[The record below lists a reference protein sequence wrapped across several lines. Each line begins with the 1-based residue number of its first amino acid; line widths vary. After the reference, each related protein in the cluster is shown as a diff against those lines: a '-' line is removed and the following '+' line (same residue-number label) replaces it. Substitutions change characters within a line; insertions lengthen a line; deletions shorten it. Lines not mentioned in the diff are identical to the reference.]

1 VAFVPT
7 EATVAVLNNDGSPR
21 QQKGTN
27 PSNGATGLVNASQ
40 NIPAYQL
47 VFPGGDTNMVGN
59 FEYRIPIFGPVTL
72 AAFFDAG
79 LNRLS
84 NASQLKLNPGRISDL
99 NDKFPEAAF
108 LDRAV
113 ISNGTQVIRTSTG
126 LELQVLMPV
135 FNQPFRLYWAYN
147 PTRVQQFVQPPIVAD
162 RSYFPN
168 NASFFN
174 SILQFGQPI
183 PYVEKKSTFR
193 FTIGRTF

>member
-1 VAFVPT
+1 
-7 EATVAVLNNDGSPR
+7 
-21 QQKGTN
+21 
-27 PSNGATGLVNASQ
+27 
-40 NIPAYQL
+40 

-84 NASQLKLNPGRISDL
+84 NASQLKLNPSRITEL
-99 NDKFPEAAF
+99 NDQFPEAAF
-108 LDRAV
+108 IDRAV
-113 ISNGTQVIRTSTG
+113 VARNTQIIRTSTG

-135 FNQPFRLYWAYN
+135 FNQPFRIYWAYN
-147 PTRVQQFVQPPIVAD
+147 PTRVREFVQPPIVAD

-168 NASFFN
+168 YPSFVN
-174 SILQFGQPI
+174 SIATFGQPV
-183 PYVEKKSTFR
+183 PLFERKSMFR